1 MNIRIMNQSVSLI
14 IWEVAT
20 QFNMKELQI
29 ILSIIGILWIVDITW
44 KIIKKEGQTKQ
55 ETKEAEKIAKKYFG
69 K

>member
-1 MNIRIMNQSVSLI
+1 MNQSVSLI